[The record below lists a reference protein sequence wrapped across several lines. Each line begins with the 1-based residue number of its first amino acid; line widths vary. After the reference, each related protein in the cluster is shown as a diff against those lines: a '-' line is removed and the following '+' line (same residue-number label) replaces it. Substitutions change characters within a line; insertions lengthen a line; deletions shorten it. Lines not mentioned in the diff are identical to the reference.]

1 MSKVERLNA
10 RVAKLLTVAV
20 HEVLEVVRETVSEYQ
35 EKTARTQRENES
47 LRRRLQELQDKVNRT
62 STGSLPAGLSATKE
76 KSVREQEWSSHMTEN
91 TELTPTDEKREVV
104 EERKIGQRE
113 DEDGILESDHMAES
127 EIDCDVLVSK
137 LRIMSKIERLNA
149 RVAKLLT
156 VAVHEVLEVVRETVT
171 EYQEKTARTQRENES
186 LKRRLQELKDKE
198 ERRNTVQEQLAI
210 PPVTE
215 GVPIERKREWN
226 PSLKDDTQP
235 VFTKRKEVTEQL
247 KMRQGE
253 EEGSVL
259 KSDLITEPPFD
270 CDAMVTG
277 HGTVECVDF
286 SPRADAVLSEFTS
299 HPVISSTDFDSA
311 HAVNISSSP
320 CTNTSSFGILSNSDE
335 IKSEPDS
342 VEYTSSQHAG
352 QNDYYVC
359 PDTGNNMA
367 HSDAVP
373 ELEQV
378 GRGSDELACF
388 QSNHNPFVDRFAFAK
403 K

>member
-1 MSKVERLNA
+1 
-10 RVAKLLTVAV
+10 
-20 HEVLEVVRETVSEYQ
+20 
-35 EKTARTQRENES
+35 
-47 LRRRLQELQDKVNRT
+47 
-62 STGSLPAGLSATKE
+62 
-76 KSVREQEWSSHMTEN
+76 
-91 TELTPTDEKREVV
+91 
-104 EERKIGQRE
+104 
-113 DEDGILESDHMAES
+113 
-127 EIDCDVLVSK
+127 
-137 LRIMSKIERLNA
+137 MSKIERLNA

-198 ERRNTVQEQLAI
+198 ERRNTVQEQLA
-210 PPVTE
+210 VAE
-215 GVPIERKREWN
+215 GVPVEQKQEWN
-226 PSLKDDTQP
+226 PSLKHDAQI
-235 VFTKRKEVTEQL
+235 VFVKRKEVTEQL

-253 EEGSVL
+253 EEASVL

-277 HGTVECVDF
+277 HGTVECADF
-286 SPRADAVLSEFTS
+286 SPTANAVLSGFTS
-299 HPVISSTDFDSA
+299 HPGISSTDLDSA

-320 CTNTSSFGILSNSDE
+320 CPNTSSVGILSNSDE

-342 VEYTSSQHAG
+342 VEYTSSQHAC

-359 PDTGNNMA
+359 PDAENNMA
-367 HSDAVP
+367 HPDTVP

-378 GRGSDELACF
+378 SRGSDELACF

-403 K
+403 NRSFVDNRKQKQYFRREDPHRCVLCGKTFTRVGNLRIHQRCHTGEKPYSCAQCGRHFSHAGNLKKHKRVHTGERPYCCYQCGKTFSQSSHLKKHQKIHVDRHLGVA